1 MSKIIKQMEMDALKR
16 DFQGVRDVVVLST
29 KGLTCLGDSTFRAN
43 LRKKKIRVKVV
54 KNSLTRKVFG
64 EIGLNVGDS
73 SPYWT
78 GPTTMVWGAGSI
90 AELSQAVD
98 GELKTPK
105 ISALYKDKVKIKGAI
120 ADGQEVPFETA
131 IKMPTRAQA
140 IGAVLAA
147 LLSPAAAI
155 LGALVSA
162 GGQVAGQIQKI
173 SEKTEAAAEAAPPPA
188 EAPRRSAAP
197 AAG

>member
-1 MSKIIKQMEMDALKR
+1 MSKVIKQMEMDALKR

-43 LRKKKIRVKVV
+43 LRKKNIRVKVV

-64 EIGLNVGDS
+64 EIGLNVGDE

-78 GPTTMVWGAGSI
+78 GPTTMVWGAGSV

-105 ISALYKDKVKIKGAI
+105 IAALYKDKVKVKGAI
-120 ADGQEVPFETA
+120 ADGQEVSFETA
-131 IKMPTRAQA
+131 LKMPTRAQA
-140 IGAVLAA
+140 IARVLMLA
-147 LLSPAAAI
+147 LAPASRIAGQIIGPAAA
-155 LGALVSA
+155 
-162 GGQVAGQIQKI
+162 VASQIKTL
-173 SEKTEAAAEAAPPPA
+173 SEKRPEGAGEPKPEEAAAAAPP
-188 EAPRRSAAP
+188 
-197 AAG
+197 G

>member
-1 MSKIIKQMEMDALKR
+1 MSKVIKQMEMTALRKN
-16 DFQGVRDVVVLST
+16 FEGVRDVVVLST
-29 KGLTCLGDSTFRAN
+29 KGLTCQADSTFRSN
-43 LRKKKIRVKVV
+43 MRKKNIRLQVV

-64 EIGLNVGDS
+64 ELGLNVAAE

-78 GPTTMVWGAGSI
+78 GPTTLVWGAGSV

-98 GELKTPK
+98 GELKLPK
-105 ISALYKDKVKIKGAI
+105 NAPLYKDKVKVKGAI
-120 ADGQEVPFETA
+120 ADGQEIPFDA
-131 IKMPTRAQA
+131 ALKMPTRQQA
-140 IGAVLAA
+140 IGAVLSA

-155 LGALVSA
+155 LGGLVSA

-173 SEKTEAAAEAAPPPA
+173 SEKAPEAAEAAAAPA
-188 EAPRRSAAP
+188 EVPAP

>member
-1 MSKIIKQMEMDALKR
+1 MSKIIKQMEMDALKN

-54 KNSLTRKVFG
+54 KNSLTRKVFS
-64 EIGLNVGDS
+64 EIGLNIGDE

-78 GPTTMVWGAGSI
+78 GPTTMVWGAGSV

-131 IKMPTRAQA
+131 LKMPTRAQA

-155 LGALVSA
+155 LGGLVSA

-173 SEKTEAAAEAAPPPA
+173 SEKTEAAT
-188 EAPRRSAAP
+188 EAPVP
-197 AAG
+197 AASPGEPGA